1 MVLLPARAAPATHSN
16 EHPDTER
23 HPYPEAFCNRHA
35 TAHRYPLYRNRNAY
49 KVRYH
54 PYWYEST
61 SADDTTNSDRYST
74 TG

>member
-49 KVRYH
+49 KPRIYRH
-54 PYWYEST
+54 QYESSCT
-61 SADDTTNSDRYST
+61 DGTTNSDRYST